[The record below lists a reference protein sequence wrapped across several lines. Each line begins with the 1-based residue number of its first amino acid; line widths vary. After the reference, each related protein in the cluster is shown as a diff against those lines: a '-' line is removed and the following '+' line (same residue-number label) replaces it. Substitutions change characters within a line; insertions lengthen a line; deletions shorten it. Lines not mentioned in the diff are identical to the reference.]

1 MLRVRSGVASLAA
14 TAAVLSFVA
23 LLAIAPRVAAQSSP
37 SLSNSPST
45 TGPANPA
52 IPAYNPTLPAPGAGA
67 RRQSLAST
75 ETGAPS
81 VVGDPGYRLG
91 PGDQIHITVFGQP
104 DMTGNYQIDG
114 KGMLAFPLIG
124 RVHAGGLTAA
134 GLQEEITHRLSPDYI
149 RHPSV
154 SVEVLNYR
162 PFYILGEVNKP
173 GAYPYVNGMTVL
185 NAAAIAGGFTY
196 RAKDEDFSIMRNEN
210 GQHVKLDANDDT
222 PVRPG
227 DVITIPE
234 RFF

>member
-14 TAAVLSFVA
+14 SAAALSFVV
-23 LLAIAPRVAAQSSP
+23 LLAVAPRAAAQSSP
-37 SLSNSPST
+37 FNSPSM

-52 IPAYNPTLPAPGAGA
+52 MPAYNPTLPMPGAGA
-67 RRQSLAST
+67 QRQNLAAT
-75 ETGAPS
+75 EPAGRPMAA
-81 VVGDPGYRLG
+81 DPGYRLG
-91 PGDQIHITVFGQP
+91 PGDQLHITVFGQQ

-114 KGMLAFPLIG
+114 NGMLAFPLIG
-124 RVHAGGLTAA
+124 RIRAGGLTAA
-134 GLQEEITHRLSPDYI
+134 ALQQEITHKLSPDYI
-149 RHPSV
+149 RNPSV

-173 GAYPYVNGMTVL
+173 GAYPYVSGMTVL

-196 RAKDEDFSIMRNEN
+196 RAKDDDFSITRNEN
-210 GQHVKLDANDDT
+210 GQHVKLDASSET